1 MPDSRKAPMS
11 HEWLSQQ
18 QVAAEFGISDRTV
31 RRMIADGRIPAHRLG
46 PRLVRIRRTDALA
59 AVTPIPTVQR

>member
-1 MPDSRKAPMS
+1 MS

-31 RRMIADGRIPAHRLG
+31 RRMISDGRIHAHRLG

>member
-1 MPDSRKAPMS
+1 MS
-11 HEWLSQQ
+11 HEWLSKQ

>member
-1 MPDSRKAPMS
+1 MS

-46 PRLVRIRRTDALA
+46 TRLVRIRRADALRA
-59 AVTPIPTVQR
+59 LTPIDMEAMPL

>member
-1 MPDSRKAPMS
+1 MS

-46 PRLVRIRRTDALA
+46 PRLVRIRRADAQQA
-59 AVTPIPTVQR
+59 MAPIVPEAMPL

>member
-1 MPDSRKAPMS
+1 MS

-46 PRLVRIRRTDALA
+46 PRLVRIRSTDALA
-59 AVTPIPTVQR
+59 AVTPIPTVSR

>member
-1 MPDSRKAPMS
+1 MS

-46 PRLVRIRRTDALA
+46 PRLVRIRRADALA
-59 AVTPIPTVQR
+59 AVTPIPTVSRP